1 MAADLVPCG
10 FSAIVRT
17 ASDGPPS
24 PTRDFCV
31 LTGFALLPLTA
42 APVTR
47 AFLLGVA
54 LATVPLAG
62 HAQSD
67 SAQVVSALTRF
78 FDAARTKDTATVRA
92 AFDDAARLT
101 LLRPDPNGGVRVMT
115 LGAQQFVQAV
125 AGGSGLDE
133 PIRNVK
139 VMIDGDLAS
148 VWAEYQVRANGA
160 VSHCGYDALHMV
172 RRPGGWKIL
181 SIADS
186 FRREGCGAAWK

>member
-1 MAADLVPCG
+1 M
-10 FSAIVRT
+10 SR
-17 ASDGPPS
+17 
-24 PTRDFCV
+24 
-31 LTGFALLPLTA
+31 ALLLSAVLSLLPVA
-42 APVTR
+42 A
-47 AFLLGVA
+47 
-54 LATVPLAG
+54 

-67 SAQVVSALTRF
+67 TAQVTGALTRF

-92 AFDDAARLT
+92 SFDEAARLT

-133 PIRNVK
+133 PIRNLRI
-139 VMIDGDLAS
+139 MIDGDLAS

-160 VSHCGYDALHMV
+160 VTHCGYDAFHLV
-172 RRPGGWKIL
+172 RRPTGWKIL

-186 FRREGCGAAWK
+186 FRREGCGPAWK